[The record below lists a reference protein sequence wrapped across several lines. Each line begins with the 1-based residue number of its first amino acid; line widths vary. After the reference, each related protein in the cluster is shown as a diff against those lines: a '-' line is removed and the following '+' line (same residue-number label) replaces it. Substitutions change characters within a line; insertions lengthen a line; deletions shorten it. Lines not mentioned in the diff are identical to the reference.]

1 MTVVPARVAG
11 VGAFVVAS
19 PAGPD
24 GRVDPVLLGAAGLLD
39 VDPFIVAGGAQ
50 AIGALAYG
58 LPGRRRRARR
68 PDRRARAT
76 PG

>member
-11 VGAFVVAS
+11 VGEVVVAS
-19 PAGPD
+19 PADRD
-24 GRVDPVLLGAAGLLD
+24 GSTDPVLLGAAGLLD
-39 VDPFIVAGGAQ
+39 VDAFIVAGGAQ

-58 LPGRRRRARR
+58 LPDGGSSRWTGSSG
-68 PDRRARAT
+68 PAT